1 MLFMHSLFLNE
12 SLPLKRIKFMKIIGR
27 SCFILI
33 LIFSAVSFAQGNPRD
48 MLGLFISFGEKDS
61 IAGITDADSAL
72 SVEIVNTETKV
83 RRTEMPA
90 VNAMQKE
97 KILKAYKE
105 YSAAVPRATSQ
116 GAAAAAPDNRD
127 VSSQRKNHIGYVT
140 TQTAVSYYV
149 YSLAWPIGFDL
160 SPETATAMSLITIP
174 VCFGGHYMF
183 QKRYPLH
190 DAQIQGINY
199 LTFGYVALTYSI
211 PFAFSTDDG
220 LWDAFRL
227 SAVLSMATYPL
238 GIYSGYRLGLKNEN
252 NPGRIGM
259 QSLCATSGYLLGVCS
274 PMIYL
279 GENIGESNGR
289 TFMLGSAVAFS
300 IAGHYLGNLYQKDQI
315 IPRGNPAGISSIGIL
330 GLMVG
335 ATMDSWIQ
343 SENLNLNVGIPWAT
357 YAGGLAA
364 GMYMFRDRRD
374 QLERGE
380 YNALGLSAGIA
391 AASGINLL
399 VKSEDAGPIMTMLT
413 AGAFSGYFLTSYLT
427 RDLVE
432 KSDNKVEKSSSFDIC
447 FNMMPQTSVKRY
459 LKKSYIEYSLAPLV
473 VRF

>member
-1 MLFMHSLFLNE
+1 
-12 SLPLKRIKFMKIIGR
+12 MKTIGR
-27 SCFILI
+27 LCFSLI
-33 LIFSAVSFAQGNPRD
+33 LIFSAVSFAQSNPRD
-48 MLGLFISFGEKDS
+48 MLGLFIGFGEKDS
-61 IAGITDADSAL
+61 IAGITDADSTII
-72 SVEIVNTETKV
+72 VEIINTETKV

-105 YSAAVPRATSQ
+105 YSAAAPGETSQ
-116 GAAAAAPDNRD
+116 RTAEMEPDNRD
-127 VSSQRKNHIGYVT
+127 ISSQRKNHIGYVS
-140 TQTAVSYYV
+140 TQTTVAYYV

-160 SPETATAMSLITIP
+160 GSETATAMSLITIP
-174 VCFGGHYMF
+174 ICFGGHYLF
-183 QKRYPLH
+183 QKKYPLH

-199 LTFGYVALTYSI
+199 LTLGYLALTYSI

-238 GIYSGYRLGLKNEN
+238 GIYSGYKLGLKNEN
-252 NPGRIGM
+252 NPGRIDF

-274 PMIYL
+274 PMVYL
-279 GENIGESNGR
+279 GDNIGERYGR
-289 TFMLGSAVAFS
+289 TFMLGSAVVFS
-300 IAGHYLGNLYQKDQI
+300 IAGHYLGNLYKKDQI

-335 ATMDSWIQ
+335 ATIDSWIQ
-343 SENLNLNVGIPWAT
+343 TDNLNLNVGIPWAT
-357 YAGGLAA
+357 FAGGLAA
-364 GMYMFRDRRD
+364 GMYVFQDRRD
-374 QLERGE
+374 LLERGK
-380 YNALGLSAGIA
+380 YNALGLSAGLA

-399 VKSEDAGPIMTMLT
+399 INPYDVGTMMTILT
-413 AGAFSGYFLTSYLT
+413 AGAFSGYFLTNHLT

-432 KSDNKVEKSSSFDIC
+432 KSEVKAEKSSSFDFCI
-447 FNMMPQTSVKRY
+447 NMMPQTSVKRY
-459 LKKSYIEYSLAPLV
+459 LGKSYMKYSLAPLV